1 MPLKR
6 IDAMNNIEIREV
18 ETSKDLKT
26 FVYFPRTL
34 YKKNPYWVPPM
45 YSNVIKTFSPEK
57 NAAYE
62 YSRSRQWLALRD
74 GKVVGRVAA
83 ILSEGHRQRWNQ
95 AYMRFGWLDF
105 VDDPA
110 VSAALLGRVEEWA
123 RENACTA
130 IHGPLGFT
138 DMDQAGMLV
147 EGFDEP
153 GTMATIYNH
162 PYYPEHLENL
172 GFVKDTD
179 WIEFEITVPSKPD
192 PKISK
197 LAAIILRRE
206 NLRLVEFA
214 RKEEIL
220 AFAPQIFALFNE
232 SYRILYG
239 FIPLNDRQ
247 VAYYTRQYFGFI
259 KPEFVTAVVNENKDI
274 VAFGISMPSLTHAMQ
289 KAGGKLLP
297 FGFIHLLRALKK
309 NDRADLYLIAVK
321 PEYQGKGVN
330 AVVIN
335 HINEVFIQHGI
346 KKVESNPELEDNHRV
361 QGQWKHFEARQHK
374 RRRCYIKHLS

>member
-1 MPLKR
+1 MPV
-6 IDAMNNIEIREV
+6 IEIREV
-18 ETSKDLKT
+18 KTTAELKT
-26 FVYFPRTL
+26 FTFFPRVL
-34 YKKNPYWVPPM
+34 YKGNPYWVPPM
-45 YSNVIKTFSPEK
+45 YQNVLNTFSPEK
-57 NAAYE
+57 NAAFE

-110 VSAALLGRVEEWA
+110 VCAALLGRVEEWA
-123 RENACTA
+123 RENGCSAV
-130 IHGPLGFT
+130 HGPLGFT

-147 EGFDEP
+147 EGFAEP

-162 PYYPEHLENL
+162 AYYPKYLEQL
-172 GFVKDTD
+172 GYVKDTD
-179 WIEFEITVPSKPD
+179 WVEYEITVPAEPD

-197 LAAIILRRE
+197 LASVILRRE
-206 NLRLVEFA
+206 KLRLVAFT

-220 AFAPQIFALFNE
+220 AYAKKIFVLFNE
-232 SYRILYG
+232 SYRELYG

-247 VAYYTRQYFGFI
+247 VDYYTQQYFSFI
-259 KPEFVTAVVNENKDI
+259 RPEFVMAVVNEADEM
-274 VAFGISMPSLTHAMQ
+274 VAFGITMPSLTKAMQ
-289 KAGGKLLP
+289 KAGGKLFP
-297 FGFIHLLRALKK
+297 FGFIHLVRALKK

-330 AVVIN
+330 AVVID
-335 HINEVFIQHGI
+335 HINKVFIQHGI

-361 QGQWKHFEARQHK
+361 QGQWKHFDTRQHK

>member
-1 MPLKR
+1 MTNMPQ
-6 IDAMNNIEIREV
+6 IEIREV
-18 ETSKDLKT
+18 TTPGDLKT
-26 FVYFPRTL
+26 FAHFPRSL
-34 YKKNPYWVPPM
+34 YKDNPYWVPPM
-45 YSNVIKTFSPEK
+45 YQNVLNTFSPDK

-74 GKVVGRVAA
+74 GNVVGRVAA

-110 VSAALLGRVEEWA
+110 VCAALLGRVEAWA
-123 RENACTA
+123 RENGCSAV
-130 IHGPLGFT
+130 HGPLGFT

-162 PYYPEHLENL
+162 AYYPKYLEQL
-172 GFVKDTD
+172 GYVKDTD
-179 WIEFEITVPSKPD
+179 WVEYEITVPGEPD

-197 LAAIILRRE
+197 LANIILRRE
-206 NLRLVEFA
+206 NLRLVSFTS
-214 RKEEIL
+214 KNEIL
-220 AFAPQIFALFNE
+220 VYAKKIFALFNE
-232 SYRILYG
+232 SYRELYG
-239 FIPLNDRQ
+239 FIPLNERQ
-247 VAYYTRQYFGFI
+247 VDYYTQQYFSFI
-259 KPEFVTAVVNENKDI
+259 RPEFVMAVVNEADEM
-274 VAFGISMPSLTHAMQ
+274 VAFGITMPSLTKAMQ
-289 KAGGKLLP
+289 RAGGKLFP

-330 AVVIN
+330 AVAIN
-335 HINEVFIQHGI
+335 HINEVYIQHGI

-361 QGQWKHFEARQHK
+361 QGQWKHFDTRQHK
-374 RRRCYIKHLS
+374 RRRCYIKPLS

>member
-1 MPLKR
+1 
-6 IDAMNNIEIREV
+6 MNQIEIREV
-18 ETSKDLKT
+18 KTAKDQKT
-26 FVYFPRTL
+26 FAYFPRDL
-34 YKKNPYWVPPM
+34 YRGNPYWVPPM
-45 YSNVIKTFSPEK
+45 YNNVIKTFSPEK
-57 NAAYE
+57 NAAYK

-74 GKVVGRVAA
+74 GNVVGRVAG

-110 VSAALLGRVEEWA
+110 VSTALLGKVEEWA
-123 RENACTA
+123 RENACSA
-130 IHGPLGFT
+130 VHGPLGFT
-138 DMDQAGMLV
+138 DMDQAGLLV

-162 PYYPEHLENL
+162 PYYPKHLETL
-172 GFVKDTD
+172 GYVKDTD
-179 WIEFEITVPSKPD
+179 WIEFEITVPSEPD

-197 LAAIILRRE
+197 LAGIILRRE
-206 NLRLVEFA
+206 NLRLVKFT

-220 AFAPQIFALFNE
+220 AYAPQIFALFNE
-232 SYRILYG
+232 SYRNLYG
-239 FIPLNDRQ
+239 FISLNDQQ
-247 VAYYTRQYFGFI
+247 VAYYTKQYFGFI
-259 KPEFVTAVVNENKDI
+259 KPEFVTAVVDENNEM
-274 VAFGISMPSLTHAMQ
+274 VAFGITMPSLTRAMQ
-289 KAGGKLLP
+289 KAGGRLFP

-361 QGQWKHFEARQHK
+361 QGQWKHFDARQHK